1 MIADSSD
8 PREGLPVTELWDQVG
23 FLQASAGTIVLIGL
37 LLIFTGRL
45 VPRRTVEDVREDRDA
60 RLADRDARIRELAAE
75 RDTWRAA
82 CERSEVARME
92 LQAQTAEQLEL
103 SRTAVHLLAALPQ
116 ASGVTA
122 SAPVAQ
128 LPAAPTP

>member
-45 VPRRTVEDVREDRDA
+45 VPRREDRDA